1 MSMDDW
7 KAQLEKLNKKLVKEE
22 QAEMERRAAVLKGF
36 RQLLVQLEPIVKT
49 AQEFGDAF
57 GVDCAWQISRFDDR
71 YPYLEFR
78 VLRPALEYRVEC
90 RDGVIREHV
99 REGLGKAQEREV
111 APEALQ
117 PQAFEK
123 RVTGWVQA
131 AANANRKMPGKRR

>member
-1 MSMDDW
+1 MHDW
-7 KAQLEKLNKKLVKEE
+7 KAQLEKLNKELVKEE
-22 QAEMERRAAVLKGF
+22 RAEMERRANVLKGF
-36 RQLLVQLEPIVKT
+36 RQLLVELEPIVKT

-90 RDGVIREHV
+90 RDGAIRERL

-111 APEALQ
+111 ALEDLQ
-117 PQAFEK
+117 PRTFEK
-123 RVTGWVQA
+123 RITQWVQA
-131 AANANRKMPGKRR
+131 AANANRKVPGKRR